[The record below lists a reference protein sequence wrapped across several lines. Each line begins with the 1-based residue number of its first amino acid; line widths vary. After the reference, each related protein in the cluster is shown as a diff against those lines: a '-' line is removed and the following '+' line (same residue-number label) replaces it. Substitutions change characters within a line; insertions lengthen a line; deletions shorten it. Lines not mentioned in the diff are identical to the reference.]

1 MTTPQDLLIVAM
13 DLAQPSP
20 PVEQGDL
27 SLALAGAEVIDLLD
41 AQAVTIEE
49 DRIVPSGL
57 WKPSAGLMGDAA
69 SALVREA
76 PYETVE
82 DWLWRR
88 GEGLASAYL
97 AAMEADGEI
106 TRGRGR
112 WIPVRTGPTEFADS
126 PARRHAVARWAS
138 GEPVLA
144 SLAAAVR
151 VGGGDAE
158 YAEDAADADDAADGS
173 GLADVAGVEGIGD
186 EAVVAV
192 LATVS
197 GAVVELDS
205 VRQRKTVEDA
215 AFDNIWRAP

>member
-41 AQAVTIEE
+41 AQAVTIED

-57 WKPSAGLMGDAA
+57 WKPSDGLMGDAA

-97 AAMEADGEI
+97 AAMEADGGI
-106 TRGRGR
+106 TRERGR
-112 WIPVRTGPTEFADS
+112 WIPVRKGKSEFADS

-151 VGGGDAE
+151 VGGEHAQDP
-158 YAEDAADADDAADGS
+158 EDAADTGDAAGGP
-173 GLADVAGVEGIGD
+173 GLADVPGSEGIGD